1 MNKQMGLFD
10 KPTNIC
16 KNYHVSTEAVLVQG
30 VEGGKLQS
38 QFLGIQK
45 PSDMNLST
53 TRIRPELMDT
63 KG

>member
-16 KNYHVSTEAVLVQG
+16 TNYHVSTEAVLVQG

-45 PSDMNLST
+45 TLRHEPQHNENPSRT
-53 TRIRPELMDT
+53 H
-63 KG
+63 GH